1 MNTMRFR
8 ERQTDASL
16 PLLERLYVARGATPA
31 DARSTLSLGDLL
43 PFTDMKGISDAASI
57 IGEAIIG
64 GKRLCICGDFD
75 ADGAG
80 GAAVAVAGLRLL
92 GAHHVR
98 YIVPDRILHG
108 YGLTPV
114 LADLV
119 AEDGCDVLV
128 TVDNGIAA
136 QAGVARAKAH
146 GMVVVVTDH
155 HGCPDVLPAAD
166 AIVNPMQPGCS
177 FESKA
182 LAGCGVI
189 FYVLLAIRSFLRARG
204 YFDAPGAPPLP
215 NLALLLD
222 LVAMSTV
229 GDLVPLDRNN
239 RLLVAHGL
247 KLMRA
252 GRARPGIQ
260 GLFTASSLDIEHAS
274 ATNLGFGLAPR
285 VNAAGRIDNM
295 RAGIDCLLEE
305 DPTQALVK
313 ARMLDAVNRQ
323 RRAMQAKM
331 SEEALEITARFDTLP
346 NGAVLFQHDWHQG
359 VVGLVATRV
368 KDQLHRPTFAF
379 ADAGDGKLKGSGRS
393 IPGVHLRDALAEIQ
407 AMPDSPLL
415 HMGGHAM
422 ACGCAVKSEHL
433 DRFKALFDEAC
444 RRRLSPAQLER
455 VTLTDGTLAPDEIS
469 VATAREIEGAGPWG
483 QGFDE
488 PLFEGEFKIAEV
500 RTMGSDGQHAR
511 YEARVGNKAVTMV
524 HFNAG
529 DSMAFPGAS
538 LGATYRLN
546 MNRWNGRES
555 LQLIVDQVMS

>member
-1 MNTMRFR
+1 MNFR
-8 ERQTDASL
+8 QRETDHSL
-16 PLLERLYVARGATPA
+16 PLLERLYVGRGEAREAARGAP
-31 DARSTLSLGDLL
+31 SLADLL
-43 PFTDMKGISDAASI
+43 PFSAMKGIDDAARI
-57 IGEAIIG
+57 ISEAIIA
-64 GKRLCICGDFD
+64 KQHLVLCGDFD

-80 GAAVAVAGLRLL
+80 SCTVAVAGLRLM
-92 GAHHVR
+92 GAQRVR
-98 YIVPDRILHG
+98 YVVPDRMIHG
-108 YGLTPV
+108 YGLSPV
-114 LADLV
+114 LADLI
-119 AEDGCDVLV
+119 AEDGCDVLI

-136 QAGVARAKAH
+136 HAGVLRARSH
-146 GMVVVVTDH
+146 NMTVVVTDH
-155 HGCPDVLPAAD
+155 HGCPDQLPDAD
-166 AIVNPMQPGCS
+166 AIVNPVQPGCA
-177 FESKA
+177 FQSKA
-182 LAGCGVI
+182 LSGCGVI
-189 FYVLLAIRSFLRARG
+189 FYVLLAVRTMLRSKG
-204 YFDAPGAPPLP
+204 YFDRPDTPECP

-222 LVAMSTV
+222 LVALSTV
-229 GDLVPLDRNN
+229 GDLVPLDQNN
-239 RLLVAHGL
+239 RILVSHGL

-252 GRARPGIQ
+252 GRACPGIQ
-260 GLFTASSLDIEHAS
+260 GLFTASSLDIEFAS
-274 ATNLGFGLAPR
+274 AANLGYALAPR

-295 RAGIDCLLEE
+295 RAGIDCLLED
-305 DPTQALVK
+305 DPTQAL
-313 ARMLDAVNRQ
+313 ARARFLDSVNRQ

-331 SEEALEITARFDTLP
+331 SEQAMEITARFDTVP

-359 VVGLVATRV
+359 VIGLVATRV

-422 ACGCAVKSEHL
+422 ACGCAVKAEHL

-455 VTLTDGTLAPDEIS
+455 VTLTDGALAPDEIS
-469 VATAREIEGAGPWG
+469 VATARDIEWAGPWG

-488 PLFEGEFKIAEV
+488 PLFEGEFKIEEV

-511 YEARVGNKAVTMV
+511 YEARVGNKAFAMV

-529 DSMAFPGAS
+529 DSMAFPGAM

-555 LQLIVDQVMS
+555 LQLIVDQVRL